1 MTTRRFICLFIS
13 IALLPLGASAAPTTV
28 KIGVLPGLCYD
39 LKRFEV
45 RPGTEVEL
53 VFTNTD
59 SMLHN
64 LLICR
69 SNTRLDVI
77 KAAENLGSEAA
88 EKNYV
93 PDSPNVL
100 WSIPVVTLDATQTL
114 RFTAPATAGDY
125 PFVCTFPGHGLI
137 MHGIM
142 GVTNNPGKPVPNVDE
157 PSDMPDH
164 AGHSHHAD
172 QGKRAIVRRTF
183 MQDAGPAAIAV
194 KLPGGH
200 SYCWDAGACCFRYA
214 WTGGF
219 VTPEYRETDK
229 VDGKIYLREDHQ
241 FPLRIGEKAPE
252 VVKFLGYRLD
262 DSGAPEFEY
271 KMDEIV
277 VKEFLTVREGALVR
291 RFRTTAAPGQSI
303 AYFFNPETAAQF
315 EATGER
321 KDDHYLFRG
330 EQACEFFIT
339 VKPSHD

>member
-1 MTTRRFICLFIS
+1 MTTRRLFS
-13 IALLPLGASAAPTTV
+13 LLTFLALLPLGASAAPTTV
-28 KIGVLPGLCYD
+28 KIGVLPGLRYD

-53 VFTNTD
+53 VFSNTD

-69 SNTRLDVI
+69 PDTRLEVI

-100 WSIPVVTLDATQTL
+100 WSIPVVASNETRTL
-114 RFTAPATAGDY
+114 RFTAPSKTDDY
-125 PFVCTFPGHGLI
+125 PFVCTLPGHGLI

-142 GVTNNPGKPVPNVDE
+142 GVTDHPGKPVPNLDE
-157 PSDMPDH
+157 PPEMPDH
-164 AGHSHHAD
+164 SDHAD
-172 QGKRAIVRRTF
+172 HGERAVVRRTF
-183 MQDAGPAAIAV
+183 MPDVGPAAIAV

-219 VTPEYRETDK
+219 VTSKYRETAK
-229 VDGKIYLREDHQ
+229 IDGEVYLREDHQ
-241 FPLRIGEKAPE
+241 FPLRIGGKTPE
-252 VVKFLGYRLD
+252 TVEFLGYRLD
-262 DSGAPEFEY
+262 DSGAPEFLY

-277 VKEFLTVREGALVR
+277 VKEFLTVRAGTLVR
-291 RFRTTAAPGQSI
+291 RFRTTASPGQAL
-303 AYFFNPETAAQF
+303 AYFFNPETAARF

-321 KDDHYLFRG
+321 EDDHYLFRG
-330 EQACEFFIT
+330 EKTREFFIT
-339 VKPSHD
+339 IKPSKD